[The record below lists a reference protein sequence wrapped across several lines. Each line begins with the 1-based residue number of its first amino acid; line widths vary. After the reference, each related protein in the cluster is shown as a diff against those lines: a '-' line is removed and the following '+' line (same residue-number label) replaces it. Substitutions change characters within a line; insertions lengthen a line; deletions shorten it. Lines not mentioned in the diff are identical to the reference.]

1 MLTNRSQSWDNYLVG
16 HSGTP
21 TIRSTFM
28 DTKRA
33 LVSVYDKTGIVDFA
47 SALIALGYEIVQSD
61 GYEKDKPNDVRS

>member
-1 MLTNRSQSWDNYLVG
+1 
-16 HSGTP
+16 
-21 TIRSTFM
+21 M

-61 GYEKDKPNDVRS
+61 GYEKDKPNDVSS